1 MRPMTITLSALATC
15 LIGVACAEDSASTST
30 DTTVQEDTVIVDA
43 AGTDSAGVADA
54 MLSDTASDDAAS
66 VDAGGDDVQ
75 PQDVAVVDTMP
86 GDIAAADTVVAEDM
100 GGLEPISFSQVFN
113 EILVPKG
120 CTGGYCHAGHA
131 GGLLMDN
138 LETAYENLV
147 NKETSTETPCEAT
160 MRVVPGD
167 PDASMFWVRVRPEA
181 DDCLTP
187 EQKMPPFGD
196 GLTDDEL
203 KLIHDWI
210 LTGANP

>member
-30 DTTVQEDTVIVDA
+30 DTTVQDVTVVVDA
-43 AGTDSAGVADA
+43 AVTDSAGVADA
-54 MLSDTASDDAAS
+54 TLSDTAS

-75 PQDVAVVDTMP
+75 PQDVAMVDTMP
-86 GDIAAADTVVAEDM
+86 GDIAAVDTVVAEDT

-138 LETAYENLV
+138 LETA
-147 NKETSTETPCEAT
+147 
-160 MRVVPGD
+160 
-167 PDASMFWVRVRPEA
+167 
-181 DDCLTP
+181 
-187 EQKMPPFGD
+187 
-196 GLTDDEL
+196 
-203 KLIHDWI
+203 
-210 LTGANP
+210 